1 MDNPRP
7 HELVTLQWKP
17 PDRERENHV
26 SSECQKHRDYV
37 KSHAHSV
44 AVLYN
49 AHAYR
54 MRRKWHTLLTEAH
67 AQKTLN
73 STLVQRKR
81 R

>member
-1 MDNPRP
+1 VDNRRP
-7 HELVTLQWKP
+7 HELVTLQWNP

-26 SSECQKHRDYV
+26 SSECLKHTDTM
-37 KSHAHSV
+37 SNHTP
-44 AVLYN
+44 VLYN

-54 MRRKWHTLLTEAH
+54 MRPKWHTLLTEAH
-67 AQKTLN
+67 GQKTLN